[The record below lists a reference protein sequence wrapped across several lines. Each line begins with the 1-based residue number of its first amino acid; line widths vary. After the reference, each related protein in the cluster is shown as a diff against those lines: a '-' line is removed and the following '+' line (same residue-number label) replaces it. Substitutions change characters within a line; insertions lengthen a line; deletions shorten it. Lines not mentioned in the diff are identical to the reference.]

1 MKLNLIQG
9 LGIACLALAL
19 GLAIRRLAPV
29 LERLAIPAAVLGGL
43 VFSLA
48 GLLLRQQGI
57 LIEYDN
63 GLRDLLFVA
72 FFTTVGLNARIILL
86 KVGGPAIVLL
96 LVLAS
101 VAGVLQNLI
110 GIAIA
115 TLMGVHPLLGIVAGS
130 LTLMGG
136 PATGLAFGDTFEKL
150 GIAGASSL
158 ALAAATFGILCGGL
172 LGGPLGTALI
182 ERHRLFAQPSQP
194 GVSKPPEGP
203 LAASA
208 IDAPQEGGG
217 NPLNEVIVLAMA
229 MGLGSWLSAWI
240 QSSGILLPGYIGA
253 MIVAGIF
260 RNLNDRMQWVALSD
274 RRVGDIGNISL
285 ALFIAMA
292 LVGLRL
298 WELYNLALPLVTI
311 LIVQVLFMMAL
322 SYLVV
327 FRLMGRDYEAAVIS
341 GGFVGFML
349 GITANAVA
357 CMEAIVIKF
366 GPAPRAYLVVPIVG
380 AFLMDFTN
388 SLIITVMANLFA

>member
-43 VFSLA
+43 VFSLV

-72 FFTTVGLNARIILL
+72 FFTTVGLKARIIFL

-182 ERHRLFAQPSQP
+182 ERHRLFAQRSQP
-194 GVSKPPEGP
+194 GVPKPPEKP

-208 IDAPQEGGG
+208 IEAPQEAGG
-217 NPLNEVIVLAMA
+217 NPLNEMIVLAIAMA
-229 MGLGSWLSAWI
+229 LGSWLSAWI
-240 QSSGILLPGYIGA
+240 QSRGILLPGYIGA

-260 RNLNDRMQWVALSD
+260 RNLNDRMQWVSLSD
-274 RRVGDIGNISL
+274 RRIGDIGNISL

-311 LIVQVLFMMAL
+311 LIVQVLFMLAL
-322 SYLVV
+322 TYTVV